1 MKIEMKDNLL
11 TLTPEGRWER
21 KTIEDKT
28 KKAMAAFGV
37 SSRVGRIFAAVTIA
51 TELGHDI
58 SVDNRQVTVQDQS
71 FSIYPRGL
79 DGMSI
84 PEVLIN
90 P

>member
-1 MKIEMKDNLL
+1 MKIETNDNLL

-21 KTIEDKT
+21 KTIEEKA
-28 KKAMAAFGV
+28 KKAMSAFGV

-51 TELGHDI
+51 TEIYPDI
-58 SVDNRQVTVQDQS
+58 SVDSRAVTYRGQS
-71 FSIYPRGL
+71 FSIYPKGL